1 MIKYL
6 NSRKCPKC
14 RSSVIIMLLRYSE
27 KIRTITGICDRCD
40 YAMKW
45 QLIYGNGSMGA
56 NLNVRNSQTN
66 AAPGLKDG
74 QAAN

>member
-6 NSRKCPKC
+6 NNRKCPKC
-14 RSSVIIMLLRYSE
+14 RSSVIIMLLRYSA
-27 KIRTITGICDRCD
+27 KIRTITGICDHCD

-45 QLIYGNGSMGA
+45 QLINGNSSTGA
-56 NLNVRNSQTN
+56 NQNLRNQIN
-66 AAPGLKDG
+66 AAEYLKDG

>member
-14 RSSVIIMLLRYSE
+14 RSSIIIMLLRYSA

-45 QLIYGNGSMGA
+45 QLIHGNGSMGG
-56 NLNVRNSQTN
+56 NLTLRNQTN
-66 AAPGLKDG
+66 AAGYLKDG
-74 QAAN
+74 QTAN